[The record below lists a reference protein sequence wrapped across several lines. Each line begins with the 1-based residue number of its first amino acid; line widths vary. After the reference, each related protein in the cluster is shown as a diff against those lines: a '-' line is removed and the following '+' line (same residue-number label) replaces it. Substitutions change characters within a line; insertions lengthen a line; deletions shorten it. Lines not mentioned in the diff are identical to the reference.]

1 MDASSE
7 ELLGDMTNAINF
19 DFSQEI
25 EISQKS
31 KTFYS
36 ERKNNVQ
43 NGTRQQITCVSPPQ
57 KHKLF

>member
-7 ELLGDMTNAINF
+7 ELIGDMTNAINF

-25 EISQKS
+25 EISQKG

-36 ERKNNVQ
+36 ERRDNVQ
-43 NGTRQQITCVSPPQ
+43 NGTRQQITCVSPP
-57 KHKLF
+57 